1 MDFFY
6 VSTYVSGFTPGLQ
19 NLYTSVNLHPTER
32 LDLGLGY
39 HYFAIPA
46 NLKDPVD
53 LTEMDHTLGHE
64 LELSAAYKLSSELTL
79 SAGFSYMVG
88 SKTMDK
94 LKRLT
99 ADSQLTWAWIDL
111 RFNN

>member
-6 VSTYVSGFTPGLQ
+6 VSTYVSGFTPSLQ
-19 NLYTSVNLHPTER
+19 NLYTFVDLHPTEK

-46 NLKDPVD
+46 DLKK
-53 LTEMDHTLGHE
+53 MDHTLGHE
-64 LELSAAYKLSSELTL
+64 LELSAAYNFSKEVTL

-88 SKTMDK
+88 SETMDK
-94 LKRLT
+94 LKRS
-99 ADSQLTWAWIDL
+99 ANNSHLTWAWIGL
-111 RFNN
+111 RFKN